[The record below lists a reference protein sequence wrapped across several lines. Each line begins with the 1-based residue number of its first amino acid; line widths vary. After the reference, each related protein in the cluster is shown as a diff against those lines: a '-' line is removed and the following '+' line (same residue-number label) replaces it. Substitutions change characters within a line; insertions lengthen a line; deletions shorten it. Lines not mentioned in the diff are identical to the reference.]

1 MVKCDSSPPR
11 YSAFTGTGYPAPKSA
26 ALFRWCLLTQR
37 IVDAGKNVK
46 SRPPEQNPNQTS
58 RCPSLSMV
66 DRRGYLLALSYSSY
80 PLCTWFHLIEWC
92 PESLR
97 YHRMGKKSR
106 TPSAEARV
114 VETKGKLFGGLEKLF
129 LPYSLFSFFLSF
141 SSISSSFVVFL
152 LHIPIF
158 FWSSAFFGQ
167 RVVTLPGAPAGL
179 GTGMVAISGSL

>member
-1 MVKCDSSPPR
+1 MRWQASWEPDTQYGLGRMPHGLMGLSHTAHHIDSGRRDWNEGSSRAGKHVGVPETPCGLLNLAWLGTGCINPDRCSLSLTSSPQV
-11 YSAFTGTGYPAPKSA
+11 APLGFPFAS
-26 ALFRWCLLTQR
+26 
-37 IVDAGKNVK
+37 
-46 SRPPEQNPNQTS
+46 
-58 RCPSLSMV
+58 
-66 DRRGYLLALSYSSY
+66 
-80 PLCTWFHLIEWC
+80 
-92 PESLR
+92 
-97 YHRMGKKSR
+97 HRMGKKSR

-158 FWSSAFFGQ
+158 FWSSSFFGQ